1 MIRCQL
7 LFLWKPAG
15 ATTVNGWSDGPKNQF
30 KNKYVM
36 GSLDKVSRKPKVH
49 LIWNFSATSH
59 GKSHVDGLGATVK
72 TEVG

>member
-15 ATTVNGWSDGPKNQF
+15 ATTVKVWSDGPKNQF

-59 GKSHVDGLGATVK
+59 GKGHVDGLGATVK
-72 TEVG
+72 TEAG